1 MKYWIM
7 DSGQTL
13 FILCQLVF
21 GAVATF
27 LAIMLWSRTRDAAWM
42 LIVIGTIIAYVEIVH
57 HILGF
62 FGMGGGESVLIGTV
76 PLVAFILPLLRLS
89 FFIAAFLIMI
99 IRQFKQK

>member
-1 MKYWIM
+1 M

-13 FILCQLVF
+13 FILSQLVL

-42 LIVIGTIIAYVEIVH
+42 LIVVGIIVSYIEIVH
-57 HILGF
+57 NILGL
-62 FGMGGGESVLIGTV
+62 FGISGGDSVLIGSV
-76 PLVAFILPLLRLS
+76 PLVSFILPLLRMF
-89 FFIAAFLIMI
+89 FFILAFLIMI